1 MLILGIESSCDETG
15 ASIIE
20 AGKSSQKVTLLSNA
34 IASSLN
40 IHSKTGG
47 IIPESAAREQIKF
60 IIPVI
65 KEAFLKA
72 NKKP

>member
-20 AGKSSQKVTLLSNA
+20 GNKGSQKVKLLSNVV
-34 IASSLN
+34 ASSLH

-47 IIPESAAREQIKF
+47 IIPESAAREQIRF

-65 KEAFLKA
+65 
-72 NKKP
+72 